1 MLEVFQV
8 LRRRSLVADF
18 ESGLFS
24 VTELAAKYGIAR
36 QRIYKWVDRYEE
48 GGLTAL
54 LDRPPIARVAPHRT
68 VEEVEFAILW
78 ARELKP
84 TWGAKKLLEL
94 LRRARLPFEL
104 CARSTADA
112 LLARYGLVR
121 RRHPQRRKL
130 VAHDLPLRTALAPN
144 DLWCIDFK
152 GDFLMR
158 NGQRCY
164 PLTITDAFSR
174 YILEIRA
181 MPSTNLRA
189 TQRVFEDTFKRF
201 GLPQALRSDNGEPFC
216 AARAPGGLSS
226 LSAWFIQLGID
237 IERIAPGKPQ
247 QNGRHERMHG
257 TMVRTPGLCGG
268 TNAFAS
274 QQRALD
280 AFRLEF
286 NDERPHE
293 ALHMA
298 TPSEIYAPSTRRF
311 PKRLPAIEYP
321 KDAEVR
327 LVAGNGSIRF
337 NGGPHPRVF
346 ISAALAGRS
355 VALRRCDPG
364 WIVHFG
370 PIPLGIY
377 DGLSATLLRFD
388 EVPARHA
395 KAA

>member
-8 LRRRSLVADF
+8 LKRRSLVADF
-18 ESGLFS
+18 ESGLFT
-24 VTELAAKYGIAR
+24 VAALAERYGISR
-36 QRIYKWVDRYEE
+36 QKVYKWVDRFEE
-48 GGLTAL
+48 GGFTAL
-54 LDRPPIARVAPHRT
+54 LDRPPIARAAPHRT
-68 VEEVEFAILW
+68 EEEVEFAVLW

-84 TWGAKKLLEL
+84 TWGSKKLLEL
-94 LRRARLPFEL
+94 LRRSEFPFEL

-112 LLARYGLVR
+112 LLDSHGLVR
-121 RRHPQRRKL
+121 RRRPQRREI
-130 VAHDLPLRTALAPN
+130 VAHDQPLRTAFASN
-144 DLWCIDFK
+144 VLWCIDFK

-174 YILEIRA
+174 YIREIRA
-181 MPSTNLRA
+181 LPSTNLQA
-189 TQRVFEDTFKRF
+189 TQRVFEDTFRRY
-201 GLPQALRSDNGEPFC
+201 GLPQAVRSDNGEPFC

-226 LSAWFIQLGID
+226 LSAWFVQLGIN
-237 IERIAPGKPQ
+237 IERIQPGKPQ

-268 TNAFAS
+268 SNALAS

-280 AFRLEF
+280 AFRHEF

-293 ALHMA
+293 ALEMA
-298 TPSEIYAPSTRRF
+298 TPSEIYERSPRRF
-311 PKRLPAIEYP
+311 PKRLPVIEYP

-327 LVAGNGSIRF
+327 VVARNGSIRF
-337 NGGPHPRVF
+337 NGGPHARVF
-346 ISAALAGRS
+346 ISSALGGRS
-355 VALRRCDPG
+355 VGLRRCDQG

-377 DGLSATLLRFD
+377 DGTGATLRRFD
-388 EVPARHA
+388 DLPTRGA